1 MGAEVEI
8 AACDV
13 SDREQLQGLLEGI
26 PSERSLGAVIHA
38 AGVLDDA
45 TIESLDPDRLK
56 NTFAVKASAAQH
68 LHELT
73 KEAELSA
80 FVMFSSAAATIS
92 APGQGNYA
100 AANAYLD
107 ALAQQRHAEGLPAS
121 SIAWGLWQRESGM
134 AAGLGEADLARL
146 ARAGVAPLTDEQ
158 GLAFFDV
165 ALSAERPDTLAVG
178 IAPAGLRAQ
187 AQAGMLPPMLS
198 ELVRIPRRHAVAAG
212 PTLAERLAKVPE
224 VEREA
229 LVMGLVRSEV
239 ATVLGHDSA
248 EQVDPAKAFQDLGFD
263 SLAAVE
269 LRNRLNAVTG
279 MRLAAT
285 AVFDFPTPAAVA
297 EHLLAEASGGIVS
310 ADTNLEQLT
319 QALAAVKTDDTNRLQ
334 VAAQLRALAAD
345 LEGDG
350 ETESGDGDTD
360 RLRSASDEELLEFID
375 AQVGSDGQ
383 ADDRAPEQM
392 GDDSDGR

>member
-1 MGAEVEI
+1 MEAIEALLGTKVEPQLALREGVVLAPRVTRLVAEESESLLLDPERTVLITGATGGLGSLVARHLVETHGARNLLLASRSGEEAKGARDLRAVLEEMGAEVEI

-13 SDREQLQGLLEGI
+13 SELEQLQGLLEAI
-26 PSERSLGAVIHA
+26 PLERPLGAVIHA

-45 TIESLDPDRLK
+45 TIESLDPERLK

-80 FVMFSSAAATIS
+80 FVMFSSAAATIG

-158 GLAFFDV
+158 GLSFFDA

-198 ELVRIPRRHAVAAG
+198 ELVAHSPPSRGRHGPFAWRKGSPR
-212 PTLAERLAKVPE
+212 
-224 VEREA
+224 
-229 LVMGLVRSEV
+229 S
-239 ATVLGHDSA
+239 
-248 EQVDPAKAFQDLGFD
+248 Q
-263 SLAAVE
+263 
-269 LRNRLNAVTG
+269 RLNA
-279 MRLAAT
+279 RRSSWAWFARRWPRSLAT
-285 AVFDFPTPAAVA
+285 APPIGSIRPKPSRTW
-297 EHLLAEASGGIVS
+297 ASI
-310 ADTNLEQLT
+310 
-319 QALAAVKTDDTNRLQ
+319 
-334 VAAQLRALAAD
+334 
-345 LEGDG
+345 
-350 ETESGDGDTD
+350 
-360 RLRSASDEELLEFID
+360 RSPRSSCAT
-375 AQVGSDGQ
+375 A
-383 ADDRAPEQM
+383 
-392 GDDSDGR
+392 